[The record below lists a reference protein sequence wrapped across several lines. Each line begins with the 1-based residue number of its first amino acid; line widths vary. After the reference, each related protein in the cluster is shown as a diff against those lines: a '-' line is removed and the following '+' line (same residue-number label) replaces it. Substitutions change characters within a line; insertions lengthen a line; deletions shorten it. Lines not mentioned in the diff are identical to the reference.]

1 MDQGKPPAWAG
12 EGLRSREFAAGEAEP
27 DLASSSEVIAS
38 TVVTDT
44 EDRIAGFLDYLR
56 VEKGLAANTA
66 EAYARDLAKFSR
78 YLEKRGW
85 GLDEAGPLG
94 IREFLSWLNRRQLES
109 RTIARQIVTLRHF
122 YRYLRREN
130 FVASN
135 PTENLESP
143 RIWKVLPK
151 YLSQPEVETLLAQ
164 PPTDTPLGIR
174 DRAILEL
181 LYGTGLRVSELIS
194 LGAADVHLEAGQV
207 RALGKGNKQRIVPV
221 GRLAIA
227 AIEKYLSG
235 PRGQLLGSRASG
247 YLFVSRRGG
256 KLTRQAVW
264 LLLRRYGR
272 SASLRKPVT
281 PHLLRHSFATHLLAR
296 GADLRSLQMML
307 GHSAIS
313 TTQIYTHVV
322 TERLQEIY
330 KQYHPRERHI
340 ARRA

>member
-1 MDQGKPPAWAG
+1 MDQGKSLALAG
-12 EGLRSREFAAGEAEP
+12 EGHFLLSSQAGEA
-27 DLASSSEVIAS
+27 ASELPLSTEVTEHKA
-38 TVVTDT
+38 VTDI

-66 EAYARDLAKFSR
+66 EAYARDLAKFCR
-78 YLEKRGW
+78 FLEKKGW
-85 GLDEAGPLG
+85 GLEEAGPVG
-94 IREFLSWLNRRQLES
+94 IREFLSWLSGQQLES

-130 FVASN
+130 YVSAN

-151 YLSQPEVETLLAQ
+151 YLSQPEVEVLLGQ
-164 PPTDTPLGIR
+164 PPADTPLGAR

-194 LGAADVHLEAGQV
+194 LRVSDVHREAGYV

-227 AIEKYLSG
+227 AVEKYLAG
-235 PRGQLLGSRASG
+235 PRRRLLGSRASG
-247 YLFVSRRGG
+247 HLFVSRRGG
-256 KLTRQAVW
+256 QLTRQAVW
-264 LLLRRYGR
+264 LLLHRTGR
-272 SASLRKPVT
+272 SAGLRRRVT

-307 GHSAIS
+307 GHSDIS

-322 TERLQEIY
+322 TERLREIY
-330 KQYHPRERHI
+330 RRYHPR
-340 ARRA
+340 A